1 MNKILGLFKFKM
13 NDSGMSTDKYRI
25 IREVMSDAS
34 NSGKNIDNLWP
45 TSDIVILVN
54 HHQVPF

>member
-25 IREVMSDAS
+25 IREIMSDES
-34 NSGKNIDNLWP
+34 NSGENIDDLVEEINL
-45 TSDIVILVN
+45 VIYHL
-54 HHQVPF
+54 HLIL